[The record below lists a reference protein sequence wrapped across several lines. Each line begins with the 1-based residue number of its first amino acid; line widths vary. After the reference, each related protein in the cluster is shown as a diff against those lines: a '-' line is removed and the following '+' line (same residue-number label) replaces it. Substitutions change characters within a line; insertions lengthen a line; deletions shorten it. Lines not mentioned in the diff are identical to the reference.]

1 MSVSL
6 SPMLIWVLQW
16 SQCFKIRVSQH
27 WGKRGHVTVRA
38 KVWEVNLKNCLENS
52 REMVSVSTICDE
64 YWSLLSTFITRGV
77 FPDVL
82 FQNVPRASYA
92 GQATNKHI
100 MCFKSISKWVR
111 RYLVTGGLLLR
122 ILGGGVPPVFLNP
135 DPFSDQKNVIFH
147 THFKTWGPFLERS
160 GNFSSPN
167 ANFELRTSSIVARF
181 LAHKPVSFAS
191 FTDTFI
197 VSFSK
202 LLKIW
207 CWMQTRQT

>member
-1 MSVSL
+1 MSVSP

-82 FQNVPRASYA
+82 FQNVPRSSYA

-111 RYLVTGGLLLR
+111 RYLVTGGL
-122 ILGGGVPPVFLNP
+122 VTPEN
-135 DPFSDQKNVIFH
+135 SW
-147 THFKTWGPFLERS
+147 WGC
-160 GNFSSPN
+160 
-167 ANFELRTSSIVARF
+167 AARF
-181 LAHKPVSFAS
+181 
-191 FTDTFI
+191 
-197 VSFSK
+197 SK
-202 LLKIW
+202 SWPFFRPKKFHFPHPF
-207 CWMQTRQT
+207 

>member
-1 MSVSL
+1 MSVSP

-16 SQCFKIRVSQH
+16 SQCFKIRVSQL

-52 REMVSVSTICDE
+52 REIVSVSTICDE

-167 ANFELRTSSIVARF
+167 ANFELRTS
-181 LAHKPVSFAS
+181 
-191 FTDTFI
+191 
-197 VSFSK
+197 
-202 LLKIW
+202 
-207 CWMQTRQT
+207 